1 MKKILVCFHTAFP
14 RHGKVQASL
23 LCSSGLR
30 KRFAFAQLFLAMAKF
45 KQACFC
51 SSGLRKRFALLALCC
66 ANVVTA
72 TSQQT
77 KDYYS
82 GKTVSGDKY
91 TYTVNVLKTSLT
103 IKNVDNI
110 EFVTIDGERR
120 YIPWEFGTLIKLN
133 NPYVVIEAIET
144 VFSKEEILEM
154 AKACVEFRKNN
165 NNYDSKYYFFYG
177 FDPDVDK
184 NGKIVNL
191 KISFYN
197 CDVMR
202 NIPPQKIEQLED
214 YIKNNAIYTVKDKE
228 WLNRL
233 QIIGAQPLEVDVTDT
248 DYSFKLL
255 YDTNKY

>member
-51 SSGLRKRFALLALCC
+51 SSGLRKRFTLLALCC

-110 EFVTIDGERR
+110 EFVIIDGERR

-154 AKACVEFRKNN
+154 AKACVEFRKN